1 MTNATAHRLEGTTVK
16 ELIPEDE
23 FNPAL
28 RGVGLVGKFAF
39 FAALTAIAMVAAEP
53 ILLGGLLV
61 GSVALM
67 LATGLKAKVVLGAVK
82 PLAPIVIL
90 LFAFS
95 ALFYDAGAAR
105 TEAARTVL
113 VPILDTEFVDLT
125 LSVGGL
131 LFGLAF
137 VFKLFLM
144 MAVSVYFIGT
154 TPMEQLLAA
163 LQVLRVPNAI
173 GLMMSTAVRF
183 IPTMTSEVATI
194 KDAQRARG
202 AGSSLQ
208 KKSRRGQAVQGT
220 LPLFVPMI
228 VTSMR
233 RADTMAMS
241 MVSRGYGFTKK
252 RTLLTRL
259 RVNGWDFVLII
270 ACALIITAFFLLR
283 ATRGLGIL

>member
-1 MTNATAHRLEGTTVK
+1 MTNATAERLDTMTVT
-16 ELIPEDE
+16 ERIPTDE

-39 FAALTAIAMVAAEP
+39 FVALTAIAMVAAEP
-53 ILLGGLLV
+53 VLLGSLVV
-61 GSVALM
+61 GSLALM
-67 LATGLKAKVVLGAVK
+67 LSTGLKAGVVLGALK
-82 PLAPIVIL
+82 PLAPVVIL
-90 LFAFS
+90 LFIFS
-95 ALFYDAGAAR
+95 ALFFDVSAAR
-105 TEAARTVL
+105 TELARTVIF
-113 VPILDTEFVDLT
+113 PILDTEFVDLT

-202 AGSSLQ
+202 AGSSFQ
-208 KKSRRGQAVQGT
+208 KKGRGQAVQGT

-241 MVSRGYGFTKK
+241 MVSRGYGFTKN
-252 RTLLTRL
+252 RTVLTTL
-259 RVNGWDFVLII
+259 SVGAWDFVFVGISI
-270 ACALIITAFFLLR
+270 AIVAAFFVFR
-283 ATRGLGIL
+283 ATHGIGIL

>member
-1 MTNATAHRLEGTTVK
+1 MTAAAVAEGRPVK
-16 ELIPEDE
+16 ELIPDDE
-23 FNPAL
+23 FNPTL
-28 RGVGLVGKFAF
+28 NGVGLLGKFAF
-39 FAALTAIAMVAAEP
+39 FVAITAIAMVAAEP
-53 ILLGGLLV
+53 ILLGGLVV
-61 GSVALM
+61 GSLVLM
-67 LATGLKAKVVLGAVK
+67 LSTGLKASVVLGALK
-82 PLAPIVIL
+82 PLAPVVVM
-90 LFAFS
+90 LFVFS
-95 ALFYDAGAAR
+95 ALFFDAGAAR
-105 TEAARTVL
+105 TAPARTVL
-113 VPILDTEFVDLT
+113 FTILDTEFVDLT

-137 VFKLFLM
+137 VLKLFLM

-163 LQVLRVPNAI
+163 LQALRVPNAI

-202 AGSSLQ
+202 AGSSFQ
-208 KKSRRGQAVQGT
+208 KKGRGQAVQGT

-241 MVSRGYGFTKK
+241 MVSRGYGFTKN
-252 RTLLTRL
+252 RTVLTTL
-259 RVNGWDFVLII
+259 RIGAWDFVFVALSI
-270 ACALIITAFFLLR
+270 ALVAAFFVFR
-283 ATRGLGIL
+283 ATHGIGIL

>member
-1 MTNATAHRLEGTTVK
+1 MTSAVVTEGRTVK
-16 ELIPEDE
+16 EVIPDDE
-23 FNPAL
+23 FNPRV

-39 FAALTAIAMVAAEP
+39 FVAITAIAMVAAEP
-53 ILLGGLLV
+53 ILLGGLVIGSLV
-61 GSVALM
+61 LM
-67 LATGLKAKVVLGAVK
+67 LGTGLKARVVLGALK
-82 PLAPIVIL
+82 PLAPVVIM
-90 LFAFS
+90 LFVFS
-95 ALFYDAGAAR
+95 ALFFDASAAR
-105 TEAARTVL
+105 TAPARTVL
-113 VPILDTEFVDLT
+113 FTILDTEFVDLT

-137 VFKLFLM
+137 VLKLFLM

-163 LQVLRVPNAI
+163 LQVLRIPNAI

-202 AGSSLQ
+202 AGSSFEKQ
-208 KKSRRGQAVQGT
+208 GRGQAVQGT

-241 MVSRGYGFTKK
+241 MVSRGYGFTKN
-252 RTLLTRL
+252 RTVLTALRTGAWDYVLLAL
-259 RVNGWDFVLII
+259 SI
-270 ACALIITAFFLLR
+270 ALVAAFFVFR
-283 ATRGLGIL
+283 ATHGIGIL